1 MSSRGHRCLPI
12 AESLQ
17 QGQRILAALAYPH
30 ARAIEFAFVT
40 ESDGPTADAT
50 PAGELTRL
58 LAAARGGETGAAE
71 RLFELLYDDLRQL
84 AARHVRS
91 VRPGHGPS
99 ATSLV
104 HEAFLRL
111 ARRGD
116 IPFTDRVHFF
126 AVIARAMR
134 QIVIDDA
141 RFRQAGKR
149 GGGAPEVD
157 FEKLALAAPAPD
169 APPED
174 LLALDAALA
183 ILEAEEPR
191 LAQVVEW
198 HFFGGLS
205 FVEIAESLGVSDRTV
220 ERDWR
225 AARALL
231 HTRLAP
237 LP

>member
-1 MSSRGHRCLPI
+1 M
-12 AESLQ
+12 
-17 QGQRILAALAYPH
+17 
-30 ARAIEFAFVT
+30 T
-40 ESDGPTADAT
+40 ESEGPTAVPA
-50 PAGELTRL
+50 PAGEFTRL
-58 LAAARGGETGAAE
+58 LAAARGGEAGASE
-71 RLFELLYDDLRQL
+71 RLFELVYDDLRQL

-91 VRPGHGPS
+91 ARPGHGPS
-99 ATSLV
+99 TTSLV

-116 IPFTDRVHFF
+116 LPFNDRVHFF
-126 AVIARAMR
+126 AVVSRAMR

-141 RFRQAGKR
+141 RSRKAGKR
-149 GGGAPEVD
+149 GGGAPVID
-157 FEKLALAAPAPD
+157 LEKVAVAAPAPD

-198 HFFGGLS
+198 HFFGGLT
-205 FVEIAESLGVSDRTV
+205 FLEIAESLDVSERTV
-220 ERDWR
+220 LRDWR

-231 HTRLAP
+231 HIRLAP